1 MSYSLLLSMNIPP
14 HISRIGLFTGHMYLV
29 GAAISHIY
37 DYPIMVMTCSTIY
50 GTTMVHWHNIKSS
63 GIAKTVDMIAVVSGI
78 LIIAFHESYKFPGNG
93 RKIWNSSILISVTTY
108 LFNTVVFNFQNDYS
122 TVPQEQPQ
130 EQQQKDEEEETS
142 YNYFSLKPIPP
153 NSPNREK
160 MFLYTTIVH
169 TFVLHILPIT
179 VGAYCVMQN

>member
-1 MSYSLLLSMNIPP
+1 MNIPP
-14 HISRIGLFTGHMYLV
+14 HISRIGLFTGHMYFA
-29 GAAISHIY
+29 GAIISHIY

-50 GTTMVHWHNIKSS
+50 GTTMVHWHNIKTT

-108 LFNTVVFNFQNDYS
+108 LFNTVIFNFQNDYS
-122 TVPQEQPQ
+122 TVLQE
-130 EQQQKDEEEETS
+130 EKEDTS

-179 VGAYCVMQN
+179 VGAYCIMQN